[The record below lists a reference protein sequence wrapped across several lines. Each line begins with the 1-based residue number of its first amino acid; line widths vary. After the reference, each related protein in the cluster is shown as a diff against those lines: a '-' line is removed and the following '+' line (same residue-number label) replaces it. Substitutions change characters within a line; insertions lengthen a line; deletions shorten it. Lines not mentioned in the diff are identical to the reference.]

1 MANKEIASRVRK
13 ASSMMAVAA
22 RRNKPELDRQARRL
36 SGIAHI
42 ENQILL
48 HQGLLTDDDRTALAQ
63 ILFSVETPDSPAD
76 INTPVN
82 TPVNTPA
89 ASAWDPDNE
98 EEEEE
103 E

>member
-82 TPVNTPA
+82 TPA